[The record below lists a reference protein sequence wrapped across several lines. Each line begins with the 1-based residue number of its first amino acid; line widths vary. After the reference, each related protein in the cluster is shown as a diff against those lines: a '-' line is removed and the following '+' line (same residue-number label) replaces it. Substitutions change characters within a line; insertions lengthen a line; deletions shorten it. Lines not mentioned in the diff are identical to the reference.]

1 MSKRRIPAAV
11 KGSIC
16 VTVEVV
22 PQQHWLFKH
31 LSTVGRITDESLESL
46 LAAASFHV
54 VLKKSVPLEL
64 PGAVGAG
71 WLSVAFGAIINLLL
85 TGDAV
90 QEHVKGRLKLLAT
103 VPACH
108 LFLFPAA
115 VLMLLQL
122 DHI

>member
-1 MSKRRIPAAV
+1 M
-11 KGSIC
+11 
-16 VTVEVV
+16 TVEVV

-46 LAAASFHV
+46 LATASFHV
-54 VLKKSVPLEL
+54 VLKKPVRLEL
-64 PGAVGAG
+64 PRAVGAR
-71 WLSVAFGAIINLLL
+71 WLSVAFGATINLLL

-90 QEHVKGRLKLLAT
+90 QEHVERCLKLLPT
-103 VPACH
+103 VPACR